1 VKRFG
6 RGLSSGDWY
15 LVTGSFLCSKH
26 CSGTPPLPPQ
36 RNQPTFLPKLQ
47 KTTTETEE
55 FAENSAIF
63 GIRNENLMSSLTIDS
78 HFADKP
84 PQVRATYDRL
94 LTELRKFGPVQESP
108 KQTSIHLEKNSGFA
122 GVHPRK
128 ICFNLEFR
136 TDYKIDDPRITR
148 TQQLSARRFEHTVKL
163 EQESDIDAQLLHW
176 LKDAYEL
183 SK

>member
-1 VKRFG
+1 MTNTNSVDPLFEGK
-6 RGLSSGDWY
+6 
-15 LVTGSFLCSKH
+15 
-26 CSGTPPLPPQ
+26 PPAL
-36 RNQPTFLPKLQ
+36 RAAFDHLIEKLQ
-47 KTTTETEE
+47 Q
-55 FAENSAIF
+55 F
-63 GIRNENLMSSLTIDS
+63 GEIKV
-78 HFADKP
+78 A
-84 PQVRATYDRL
+84 
-94 LTELRKFGPVQESP
+94 P

-128 ICFNLEFR
+128 NYFNLEFR

-163 EQESDIDAQLLHW
+163 ENVRDVDEQLLKW